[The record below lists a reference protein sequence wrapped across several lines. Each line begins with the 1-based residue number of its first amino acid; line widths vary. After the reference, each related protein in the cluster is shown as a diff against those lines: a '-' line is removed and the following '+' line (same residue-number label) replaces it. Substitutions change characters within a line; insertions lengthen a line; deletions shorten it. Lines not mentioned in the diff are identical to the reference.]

1 MVFSEAAFP
10 LSSSP
15 LPPPPGWLGSL
26 VLSQHACA
34 CACVAVGGGS
44 GLGHSHAKQAL
55 RAVLAACTVLAA
67 ASENVNFLSR
77 QNFFL
82 TWRIQ

>member
-1 MVFSEAAFP
+1 MVFLRSSLPLFP
-10 LSSSP
+10 PSAP
-15 LPPPPGWLGSL
+15 TPGWPGSL

-34 CACVAVGGGS
+34 CARVTVGGCS

-77 QNFFL
+77 QNFS
-82 TWRIQ
+82 